1 MTTATRRWAID
12 AALAALVT
20 GVQLAVALAPL
31 RWNGHAESQP
41 GSFGIIL
48 LIIAGAALVAR
59 RRFPGA
65 VLGVV
70 LAATLGAEALGAHGV
85 WLALI
90 VAFCTAVLRGRRW
103 PAIASL
109 VIGSPPMRGG
119 VLGGV
124 VPPGANSGLAWM
136 GERAGALGGTLTAGP
151 RPEGGFRVL
160 ARLPT

>member
-1 MTTATRRWAID
+1 MPASVRPAGRSCRRTSGQRGVNHGSIRPREKPPSGRRRGHWPPDSFASTMTTATRRWAID

-70 LAATLGAEALGAHGV
+70 LAATLGAKALGAQYV

-109 VIGSPPMRGG
+109 
-119 VLGGV
+119 
-124 VPPGANSGLAWM
+124 
-136 GERAGALGGTLTAGP
+136 
-151 RPEGGFRVL
+151 
-160 ARLPT
+160 